1 MDSTDLAIEKH
12 AFELYTHAI
21 FTEVRKEIY
30 KGKLF
35 CYIINMEDCDD
46 VRVYYVNQLDK
57 RSSATN
63 TFTVKLELRNQS
75 VSCSCNNFIRIG
87 YLCRHIFCVYRVNNI
102 EKIPAQFVV
111 KRWTR
116 DVLPKSIFSI
126 ERRYG
131 VDTRPQAAA
140 RSQILE
146 IVTECVDAL
155 RSDVGGLSTF
165 AEQIKELKLKLL
177 NGGPVDDEAKNDN
190 YAAVEELLG
199 VSLDGDVTLN
209 NSDGIRNKGC
219 GKRRRV
225 SRAPQD
231 GTTNSAVKPPKTPRL
246 CRTCMKYVTGHDSR
260 NCKKKK
266 KNKSG
271 NEDEDSS
278 SASQEST

>member
-1 MDSTDLAIEKH
+1 MDSTNLAIEKH

-21 FTEVRKEIY
+21 FTKVRKEIY

-35 CYIINMEDCDD
+35 CYILNTEDCDD

-165 AEQIKELKLKLL
+165 AEQIKELKSKLL
-177 NGGPVDDEAKNDN
+177 NEGPVDDEAKNDN
-190 YAAVEELLG
+190 YVAVEELLG

-209 NSDGIRNKGC
+209 NPDGIR
-219 GKRRRV
+219 RMR
-225 SRAPQD
+225 Q
-231 GTTNSAVKPPKTPRL
+231 T
-246 CRTCMKYVTGHDSR
+246 
-260 NCKKKK
+260 
-266 KNKSG
+266 
-271 NEDEDSS
+271 
-278 SASQEST
+278 STIV